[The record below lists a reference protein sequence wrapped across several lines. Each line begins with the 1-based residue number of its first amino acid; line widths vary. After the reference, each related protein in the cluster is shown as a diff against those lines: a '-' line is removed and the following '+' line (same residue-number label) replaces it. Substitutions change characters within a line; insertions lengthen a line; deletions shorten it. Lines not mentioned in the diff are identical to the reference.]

1 MFEEDS
7 LIYCLFRLQF
17 RGRYRYNGMSET
29 VALEICEMKWSLW
42 QTETMLCWLS
52 VTCRMTLPE
61 LSDKLSP
68 ERFLCFDPLPRV
80 CNRNTRRSYILYTH
94 HSHILITC
102 HIPTTVTGP
111 TVTGKVYLIR
121 TYRSY
126 FRLHTHHSNN
136 TSTTDTIRLVSM
148 GSIL

>member
-1 MFEEDS
+1 MFEEDN
-7 LIYCLFRLQF
+7 LICCLFRLQF

-68 ERFLCFDPLPRV
+68 ERFFCLDPLPRV

-94 HSHILITC
+94 HSHRSIS
-102 HIPTTVTGP
+102 TVT
-111 TVTGKVYLIR
+111 YLSHFIYPPQSQVQLY
-121 TYRSY
+121 TQSVPN
-126 FRLHTHHSNN
+126 TH
-136 TSTTDTIRLVSM
+136 L
-148 GSIL
+148 